1 MSEIIHVSSLDLP
14 ELQLY
19 AGRRESDLKHACE
32 PAPGYFIAESMK
44 VIKRALGAGYAPVSF
59 LCAERYTEEIC
70 QILASYTIRNTAAA
84 SSDTPVYSAPDSTL
98 EEIAGYHLTGGVLAL
113 MRRQEPVSAGS
124 LLTGKAT
131 SLGAAGT
138 AAESGQ
144 GLFGQDAEESS
155 WGAHGQTA
163 GDIRRIAVLEHVVN
177 PTNLGAIVRSAA
189 ALGMD
194 AVLFT
199 PDCADPLY
207 RRAIRVSMGT
217 IFQIPWTFTG
227 KEPAEWYENGIQ
239 QLKNNEF
246 HTVAMALREH
256 SCTPDDPRFQQYDK
270 LAVIVGTE
278 GEGLADATIRQCD
291 DTVMIP
297 MKHGVDSLN
306 VGAAAAVAFWNF
318 ALN

>member
-1 MSEIIHVSSLDLP
+1 
-14 ELQLY
+14 
-19 AGRRESDLKHACE
+19 
-32 PAPGYFIAESMK
+32 MK

-59 LCAERYTEEIC
+59 LCEERYAEEIC
-70 QILASYTIRNTAAA
+70 QILTSYAMVNTAAEL
-84 SSDTPVYSAPDSTL
+84 SGIPVYTAPDSTL
-98 EEIAGYHLTGGVLAL
+98 EAIAGYHLTGGVLAL
-113 MRRQEPVSAGS
+113 MRRQEPVSAEA
-124 LLTGKAT
+124 LLNGKEMPVN
-131 SLGAAGT
+131 AGVST
-138 AAESGQ
+138 
-144 GLFGQDAEESS
+144 
-155 WGAHGQTA
+155 

-177 PTNLGAIVRSAA
+177 PTNLGAIVRSAS

-227 KEPAEWYENGIQ
+227 KEPAEWYGRGVQ
-239 QLKNNEF
+239 MLKDSGF

-256 SCTPDDPRFQQYDK
+256 SCTPDDPRFQKYEK

-278 GEGLADATIRQCD
+278 GEGLADETIRQCD

-318 ALN
+318 ARVGS

>member
-1 MSEIIHVSSLDLP
+1 MSEIIRVTSLDLP

-44 VIKRALGAGYAPVSF
+44 VIERALGAGYAPVSF
-59 LCAERYTEEIC
+59 LCAEKYAEE
-70 QILASYTIRNTAAA
+70 LTKLLKT
-84 SSDTPVYSAPDSTL
+84 DVDVPVYTAEESVM
-98 EEIAGYHLTGGVLAL
+98 EEIAGYHLTGCALAL
-113 MRRQEPVSAGS
+113 MRRKEPVSAEV
-124 LLTGKAT
+124 LLTGKLIAR
-131 SLGAAGT
+131 
-138 AAESGQ
+138 
-144 GLFGQDAEESS
+144 
-155 WGAHGQTA
+155 
-163 GDIRRIAVLEHVVN
+163 DIRRIAVLEHVVN

-227 KEPAEWYENGIQ
+227 KEPAEWYENGVQ
-239 QLKNNEF
+239 QFKEFGF
-246 HTVAMALREH
+246 HTVAMALRDH
-256 SCTPDDPRFQQYDK
+256 SCRPDDPRFQEYEK

-278 GEGLADATIRQCD
+278 GEGLADETIRQCN

-297 MKHGVDSLN
+297 MTHGVDSLN

-318 ALN
+318 GRMQD